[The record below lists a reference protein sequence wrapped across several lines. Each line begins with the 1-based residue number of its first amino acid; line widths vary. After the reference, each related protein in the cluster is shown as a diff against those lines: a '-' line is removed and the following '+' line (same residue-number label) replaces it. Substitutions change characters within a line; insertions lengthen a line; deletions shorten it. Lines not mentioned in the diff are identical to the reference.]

1 MDTLVEKGTD
11 GQGSAGPSRH
21 MCQFPGC
28 EKTFIRKEH
37 LTRHER
43 SHAPQRSFVCYVCQR
58 GFTRKFVSHC
68 SSYSFL
74 PLSSACGRYHPPI
87 LILRIETISTN
98 YFYFSDILR
107 RHIARHN
114 SSARAT
120 ARNGRACDG
129 CHSSK
134 IKCEGGQPCSPC
146 IKRGIECKF
155 ERDEVTVVREA
166 HSNSAITDDDDGVA
180 SEGKCISCLRVISR
194 SPDVQNCSVLFFF
207 PGIVWNL
214 TQVQLW
220 SSFCVL

>member
-1 MDTLVEKGTD
+1 MDTPTENATD
-11 GQGSAGPSRH
+11 GQGSAVPSRH
-21 MCQFPGC
+21 TCQFPGC

-37 LTRHER
+37 LTRHEK

-68 SSYSFL
+68 SFHSFP
-74 PLSSACGRYHPPI
+74 PLSSTSGIISFQFPYCSWEII
-87 LILRIETISTN
+87 LIDCVS
-98 YFYFSDILR
+98 FSDILR

-146 IKRGIECKF
+146 IKRGVECKF
-155 ERDEVTVVREA
+155 ERDEVTVLREA
-166 HSNSAITDDDDGVA
+166 LSNSAVTDDADFD
-180 SEGKCISCLRVISR
+180 SEGMYA
-194 SPDVQNCSVLFFF
+194 
-207 PGIVWNL
+207 
-214 TQVQLW
+214 
-220 SSFCVL
+220 SFKL